1 MDIDYALLFSSMPT
15 PYLVLTPDLVIV
27 EANDAY
33 LAAVGR
39 SREDLVGK
47 PLFEAF
53 PPTPDALDEH
63 GVPRIQVS
71 FERARDTGKPDTMP
85 VQRYPILDAT
95 TGGLVERFW
104 SLISVPVLDETGQVV
119 WLLQRT
125 EDVTDFVRERER
137 GDAVQQQS
145 QAWRDRVEQVESNLY
160 ARAQELDAALE
171 AKELASRQLAAL
183 AGVALQLTGAST
195 IEHLTRVIFGSGR
208 PTLGADGGGVG
219 VRDDDRGVLRL
230 RTAALGDH
238 VQNQYGEVPLDG
250 PLPASVAART
260 GQMVLLPDTDA
271 GLALTPEMAAVYE
284 ATSNL
289 SWVSLPLKA
298 GDKLLGSLTVG
309 WKDPRAFTDADL
321 ELLQAFAAQCAQVL
335 DRIQVREAE
344 RRAARQTKRMSEA
357 LQRSLL
363 TAPSHAARL
372 ELAVRY
378 QPAAQEA
385 QVGGDWYDAFRTADG
400 STTLVI
406 GDVAGHDRDAAA
418 AMAQVRN
425 VLRGVAQTLGEPP
438 AAVLRGLDRALRGL
452 EVQALATAVLC
463 QVQPLAAAEEG
474 GPGVSL
480 RWSNAGHL
488 PPVLVHSDGTAVLL
502 TGEPDLVLGLDPEFP
517 RHDHQ
522 MILEPGSTLVLYT
535 DGLVERRNESID
547 DSVEALRGL
556 IEELGT
562 LGPEE
567 MCDALLERLA
577 ADAEDDVALLVLR
590 PESG

>member
-15 PYLVLTPDLVIV
+15 PYLVLTPTLVIA

-39 SREDLVGK
+39 SREDLVGR
-47 PLFEAF
+47 PVFEAF
-53 PPTPDALDEH
+53 PPTSDTMDES

-85 VQRYPILDAT
+85 VQRYPIPDPN
-95 TGGLVERFW
+95 TGGLVERYW
-104 SLISVPVLDETGQVV
+104 SLISIPVLDDAGQVL
-119 WLLQRT
+119 WIMQRA

-137 GDAVQQQS
+137 GEAERQQS
-145 QAWRDRVEQVESNLY
+145 QEWRNRLDEVETDLY
-160 ARAQELDAALE
+160 ARAQELHAAVQ

-183 AGVALQLTGAST
+183 AGVALQLTGAAT
-195 IEHLTRVIFGSGR
+195 IDDLTEVIFGAGLAA
-208 PTLGADGGGVG
+208 LGADGGAVA
-219 VRDDDRGVLRL
+219 VRDDERGLLRL
-230 RTAALGDH
+230 RTAALGH
-238 VQNQYGEVPLDG
+238 QVQDQYGDLPLDG
-250 PLPASVAART
+250 PLPASIAART
-260 GQMVLLPDTDA
+260 GEMVLVPDTEA
-271 GLALTPEMAAVYE
+271 GLALTPEMGGVYE
-284 ATSNL
+284 STGNL
-289 SWVSLPLKA
+289 SWVSLPLDA
-298 GDKLLGSLTVG
+298 GGKLLGSLTVG
-309 WKDPRAFTDADL
+309 WKDPGAFSDTDL

-344 RRAARQTKRMSEA
+344 RRAARQARRMSEA

-372 ELAVRY
+372 QLAVRY

-385 QVGGDWYDAFRTADG
+385 QVGGDWYDAFRTPDG

-425 VLRGVAQTLGEPP
+425 VLRGVAQTLAEPP
-438 AAVLRGLDRALRGL
+438 AAVLRGLDRALRDL

-463 QVQPLAAAEEG
+463 QVQPLAADEKG
-474 GPGVSL
+474 GPGASL

-488 PPVLVHSDGTAVLL
+488 PPVLVHSDGSTVLL
-502 TGEPDLVLGLDPEFP
+502 TGEPDLVLGLDPDFP
-517 RHDHQ
+517 RRDHQ
-522 MILEPGSTLVLYT
+522 ITLEPGSTLVLYT
-535 DGLVERRNESID
+535 DGLVERRDESID
-547 DSVEALRGL
+547 DSVETLRR
-556 IEELGT
+556 IVEELGT
-562 LGPEE
+562 LRPEQ
-567 MCDALLERLA
+567 MCDALLDRLA